1 MASGGRGNSRHGM
14 ADMEGNGGHDPEAT
28 GTGGGSN
35 GGSGPDE
42 AVQRRVLTQISAAA
56 WEHPADRAALNALRK
71 VPGFDL
77 ALRKVFGTF
86 GERAIRLA
94 FKANAVRVSEYQYAW
109 IHERTLRVCEVLDL
123 ERVPE
128 VYVSQTPVVNAGA
141 VGLGDPFIVLN
152 SSMLEVLTR
161 DETEAVIAHE
171 VGHIL
176 SGHVL
181 YRTLLLL
188 LLRLVQFRFPL
199 AGIAAL
205 PILVA
210 LLEWYRKSELS
221 SDRAAVLGMQDP
233 RIVMSAL
240 MKLAGGTRGETLDLD
255 EFIAQS
261 DEYREGGD
269 VLDSVYKVLNA
280 IGATHPFAVVRV
292 AELRDWMDSGAFERI
307 LAGEYQRRNEE
318 DARPYREDLAEAMRG
333 YSDAAHELLDEVDAA
348 VDRLKSRVGDAWKRA
363 RDV

>member
-1 MASGGRGNSRHGM
+1 MGDNENGAKS
-14 ADMEGNGGHDPEAT
+14 GNGE
-28 GTGGGSN
+28 
-35 GGSGPDE
+35 E
-42 AVQRRVLTQISAAA
+42 RKAVSRKKEGADQRRILTQISAMA

-71 VPGFDL
+71 IPGFDL

-94 FKANAVRVSEYQYAW
+94 FKANAVRVSEDQYPW
-109 IHERTLRVCEVLDL
+109 IHERLLRVCEVLDL
-123 ERVPE
+123 EEVPE
-128 VYVSQTPVVNAGA
+128 LYVSQTPVVNAGA

-152 SSMLEVLTR
+152 SSMLEVLDR

-188 LLRLVQFRFPL
+188 LMRLVQFRFPL

-205 PILVA
+205 PILLA

-221 SDRAAVLGMQDP
+221 CDRAALLGMQDP
-233 RIVMSAL
+233 EIVMSSL
-240 MKLAGGTRGETLDLD
+240 MKLAGGTRGEELNL
-255 EFIAQS
+255 EAFISQS

-269 VLDSVYKVLNA
+269 LLDSVYKVLNA

-292 AELRDWMDSGAFERI
+292 AELRDWMDSGAYESI
-307 LAGEYQRRNEE
+307 LTGNYQRRDESDN
-318 DARPYREDLAEAMRG
+318 RPYREDLDEAMKG
-333 YSDAAHELLDEVDAA
+333 YTDTAHELMDEVDAA
-348 VDRLKSRVGDAWKRA
+348 VDRLKSKVGDVWKRS
-363 RDV
+363 RPT